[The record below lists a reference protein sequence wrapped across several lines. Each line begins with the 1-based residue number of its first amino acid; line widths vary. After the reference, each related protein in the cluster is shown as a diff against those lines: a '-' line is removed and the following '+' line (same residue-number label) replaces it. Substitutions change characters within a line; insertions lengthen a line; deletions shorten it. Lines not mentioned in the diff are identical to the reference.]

1 MKYKKRSES
10 KQHRYSSYSST
21 QGELKLLGLCRLHS
35 GSTVKGFNS
44 IPGILFLVSRSG
56 GAKGE
61 TTVEKTYWGW
71 V

>member
-35 GSTVKGFNS
+35 GSTVKGFNTV
-44 IPGILFLVSRSG
+44 INVIGEKVTDHCAQKAKLVL
-56 GAKGE
+56 
-61 TTVEKTYWGW
+61 
-71 V
+71 